1 LIKDAK
7 GKTESNIED
16 LKYKT
21 DEFYFRTQ
29 TEMKKLFSDC
39 PEAIKNTIE
48 IADKCN
54 LKLKLGIPY
63 MPEFPIPTGVTADE
77 YLKELVFEGLK
88 QKYSTLK
95 DEITKRAE
103 YELDVISAMK
113 YPGYFLIV

>member
-7 GKTESNIED
+7 GKVELDIDD
-16 LKYKT
+16 LRYKT

-29 TEMKKLFSDC
+29 SEMIKLFSDC
-39 PEAIKNTIE
+39 PEAIASTIE

-54 LKLKLGIPY
+54 LKLELGKPY
-63 MPEFPIPTGVTADE
+63 MPEFPIPTSVTADE

-88 QKYSTLK
+88 QRYSTLT

-103 YELDVISAMK
+103 YELEVIAKMK